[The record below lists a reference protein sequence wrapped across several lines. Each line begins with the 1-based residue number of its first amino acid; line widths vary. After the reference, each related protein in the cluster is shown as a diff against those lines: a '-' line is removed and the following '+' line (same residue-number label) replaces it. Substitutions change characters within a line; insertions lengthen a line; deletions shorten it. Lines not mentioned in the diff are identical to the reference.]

1 MADMVLMGL
10 LQGLVAVNLGK
21 NKICEDP
28 AADYCVG
35 VSKLGRFAD
44 FIVINVS
51 SPNTP
56 GGQVWHACCLP
67 LPLLW

>member
-1 MADMVLMGL
+1 MMLSPLFQIVACC

-35 VSKLGRFAD
+35 VSKLGPFAD

-56 GGQVWHACCLP
+56 GGQV
-67 LPLLW
+67 